1 MSELNTKHHEKES
14 PGGAFLSGEDL
25 RRVIEDEDAI
35 CQCRNI
41 DEGEVIKESIELGEE
56 WSDWTCDL
64 SLGKEVY
71 LSSDDEIRFLDE
83 NEDISIDPGEFA
95 LLMTEEHLNIPPDK
109 AALISLKFSQARK
122 GLINISGFHVD
133 PNYTGQLTISV
144 YNASPSSVVLRKGEP
159 FFMIVFTTL
168 SQSLDD
174 NREDAQVSNLT
185 NIKPGWIEGLKG
197 RTASLENLSEKVNEL
212 ERITARNRDLLNSIA
227 VGLIIALFSVVGGI
241 IGQMI
246 FNFLISLI

>member
-1 MSELNTKHHEKES
+1 MTNHNADNSGINPS
-14 PGGAFLSGEDL
+14 GGAFLSGEDL
-25 RRVIEDEDAI
+25 RRVIEDEEAI
-35 CQCRNI
+35 CRSQENK
-41 DEGEVIKESIELGEE
+41 VPIELGDE
-56 WSDWTCDL
+56 WEDWTCDL

-83 NEDISIDPGEFA
+83 DEDISIDPGEFA

-109 AALISLKFSQARK
+109 AALISLKFTQARK

-133 PNYTGQLTISV
+133 PNYKGQLTISV

-168 SQSLDD
+168 SQPLNSNRSNANVSSL
-174 NREDAQVSNLT
+174 S

-197 RTASLENLSEKVNEL
+197 RTASLENLSEQVNDLDRVTE
-212 ERITARNRDLLNSIA
+212 RNRELLNGIA
-227 VGLIIALFSVVGGI
+227 IGLIIALFSVIGGI
-241 IGQMI
+241 IGQAI
-246 FNFLISLI
+246 IDYISHIT